1 MAVGKRKALGT
12 AGQRGFLILPGGM
25 RSVGGIAVELE
36 RRKALTGGEH
46 AHVKKPTCTILKSNP
61 DRRSENP
68 ATSAF

>member
-46 AHVKKPTCTILKSNP
+46 AHVKKTHMYHPKIEP
-61 DRRSENP
+61 RSP
-68 ATSAF
+68 Q